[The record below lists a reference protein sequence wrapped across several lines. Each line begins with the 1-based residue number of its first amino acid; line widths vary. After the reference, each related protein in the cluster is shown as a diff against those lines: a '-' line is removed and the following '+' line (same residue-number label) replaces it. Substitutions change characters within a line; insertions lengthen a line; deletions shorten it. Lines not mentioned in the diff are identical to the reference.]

1 MNDKDDDSCRFH
13 IVPILLHIGVLR
25 RVLSS
30 LPDDTDSSSDLLGPM
45 CDIEMIFSKFSK
57 SQEEKRH
64 LNEVILEELD
74 KENPLAEDTRGAE

>member
-1 MNDKDDDSCRFH
+1 
-13 IVPILLHIGVLR
+13 
-25 RVLSS
+25 
-30 LPDDTDSSSDLLGPM
+30 M

-57 SQEEKRH
+57 SQEEKRQ